1 MRNLLNFI
9 FRFHVAFLFLLL
21 EVLGFFLLISYNNYH
36 NIRAFSIT
44 NEVSGEFYGQV
55 NEATSYLNLRDVNEQ
70 LSRENA
76 ALREMVRSS
85 YLDTSSLFKPVFD
98 TARVRVFEYLP
109 AEVINGSV
117 NKRNNYLIIDR
128 GSSSGVKREMG
139 VISPNGVAGVV
150 VDVSPNYASVMSLLH
165 GRSQVSTVIEKNG
178 FFGLLKW
185 DGSDPRFATL
195 VDIPAHVD
203 IAEGDTL
210 LTRGA
215 SGIFPKNQLVG
226 TIESWEINQSNRFYE
241 IKVNL
246 ATDFRRLQHVHL
258 VKNSKKQEIDT
269 LIQNSTEPDV

>member
-98 TARVRVFEYLP
+98 TACVRVFEYLP

-185 DGSDPRFATL
+185 DGSDPKYATL

-215 SGIFPKNQLVG
+215 SGVFPKNQLVG

-246 ATDFRRLQHVHL
+246 ATDFRRLQHVHV

-269 LIQNSTEPDV
+269 LIQNTTEPDV